1 MASALAEEYLPT
13 APQHGLYVGENIP
26 KDLLRNALRDYAQGQ
41 DATKVVALFDA
52 TLMKSG
58 KDGIVFLGDRFVY
71 QNNGL
76 ETNGLET
83 AREVRYD
90 DVIQIERK
98 RKLLGGYRL
107 MLEVNAGSATVTHEL
122 DFSGKGGAAEYV
134 KRFLHEAS
142 LSSAGITSDPG
153 AVLTD
158 RQRQVKYALEKLY
171 DQELINE
178 EELRAMYQA
187 YRDLS

>member
-1 MASALAEEYLPT
+1 MATALAEEYLPT
-13 APQHGLYVGENIP
+13 APQHGLYVGDSIP

-41 DATKVVALFDA
+41 DATKVIALFDA

-76 ETNGLET
+76 ET

-90 DVIQIERK
+90 DVIQVERK

-107 MLEVNAGSATVTHEL
+107 LLEVNAGSATVTHEL

-134 KRFLHEAS
+134 QRFLHEAS
-142 LSSAGITSDPG
+142 LSSTLGTNTDQ
-153 AVLTD
+153 VLND
-158 RQRQVKYALEKLY
+158 RQRQVKYSLEKLY
-171 DQELINE
+171 EQELINE

-187 YRDLS
+187 YRSLS